1 MMRIREKRTD
11 ALLGRCSMAR
21 LCACVGISR
30 QAHYQWMHRDIAD
43 ALQTVLILEVV
54 RIIRS
59 RQAYIGG
66 RKLYG
71 MLLAQHGSLMQGV
84 GRDAFFAIL
93 GAAGLLVHRRRR
105 SSRTTYSQRWRRLYR
120 NEIRDMVAAYPGHI
134 LVADITYLRLSKGFA
149 YLALVTDLYSRKIVG
164 YDVSLSLSL
173 DGALRALR
181 MALAACPPGRLLI
194 HHSDHGLQYYSNE
207 YCKEVEQVRKGI
219 MSMTEDGNVYENA
232 VAERVNGI
240 LKAEFALDQQFRSC
254 KHAQAAVRE
263 AIEIYNHERPH
274 MSLSL
279 QTPSSVF
286 ANHRDAA

>member
-1 MMRIREKRTD
+1 MTRVREKRAD
-11 ALLGRCSMAR
+11 SLLGRCSMGR
-21 LCACVGISR
+21 LCSFVGISR
-30 QAHYQWMHRDIAD
+30 QAHYQWQHREIAESLH
-43 ALQTVLILEVV
+43 AVLILEVV
-54 RIIRS
+54 RIIRG
-59 RQAYIGG
+59 RQACIGG

-71 MLLAQHGSLMQGV
+71 MLLANHCHLMHGV
-84 GRDAFFAIL
+84 GRDAFFSIL
-93 GAAGLLVHRRRR
+93 GAAGMLVRRNRR
-105 SSRTTYSQRWRRLYR
+105 SVRTTYSQRWRRLYH
-120 NEIRDMVAAYPGHI
+120 NEIRDIVAAYPGHI

-194 HHSDHGLQYYSNE
+194 HHSDHGLQYYSGE
-207 YCKEVEQVRKGI
+207 YCKEVEKVRGGI

-254 KHAQAAVRE
+254 KQAKAAVRE
-263 AIEIYNHERPH
+263 AIEIYNNERPH
-274 MSLSL
+274 MSLSMR
-279 QTPSSVF
+279 TPSSVF
-286 ANHRDAA
+286 ANYRQVA